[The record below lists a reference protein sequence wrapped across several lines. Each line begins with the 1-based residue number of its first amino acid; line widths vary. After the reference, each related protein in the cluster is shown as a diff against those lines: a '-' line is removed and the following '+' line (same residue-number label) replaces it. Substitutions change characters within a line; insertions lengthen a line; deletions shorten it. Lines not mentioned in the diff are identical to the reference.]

1 MTEVGCSLA
10 YSWRM
15 ESRTY
20 PVLVSVGFRS
30 EDWYSGSSMYF
41 NMLPNMISKFSYLD
55 IFKFTY
61 LNVPIEFSA
70 TQE

>member
-1 MTEVGCSLA
+1 MFSSLQLDNGVT
-10 YSWRM
+10 
-15 ESRTY
+15 TY

-70 TQE
+70 THE